1 MKGGDI
7 MIQPEYDL
15 LKKIAA
21 DPTYTDDDFSRD
33 ECLYLKNCES
43 EHWVHCL
50 DKTSFTW
57 VITSRGEAA
66 MKCFEYEQQQQAE
79 REAYAKRKDRR
90 DLILQVLAVLFGA
103 LSVLVSVILFFIGN
117 L

>member
-1 MKGGDI
+1 

-15 LKKIAA
+15 LRKIAA
-21 DPTYTDDDFSRD
+21 DPTYTDDDFSSD
-33 ECLYLKNCES
+33 ESLFLRNCES
-43 EHWVHCL
+43 ESWVYCRE
-50 DKTSFTW
+50 KTSFTW
-57 VITSRGEAA
+57 VITSRGKAA
-66 MKCFEYEQQQQAE
+66 MKRFEYEQQQRAE

>member
-1 MKGGDI
+1 

-33 ECLYLKNCES
+33 ERLYLRNCES
-43 EHWVHCL
+43 EHWVHCR

-103 LSVLVSVILFFIGN
+103 LSVLVSVILFFIDN